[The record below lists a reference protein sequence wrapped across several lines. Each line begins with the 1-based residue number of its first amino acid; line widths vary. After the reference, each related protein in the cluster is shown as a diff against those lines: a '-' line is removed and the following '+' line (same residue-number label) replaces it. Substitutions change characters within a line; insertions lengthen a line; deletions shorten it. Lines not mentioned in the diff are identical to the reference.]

1 MYDNVILWPT
11 VTMAMTLRFDTEAKE
26 TARYFVY
33 PFNASIQNLIQF
45 KVNVLIIYI
54 YFGLKEIIN
63 KWN

>member
-1 MYDNVILWPT
+1 MA
-11 VTMAMTLRFDTEAKE
+11 MAMTLSFDTEAKE
-26 TARYFVY
+26 TARCFVY
-33 PFNASIQNLIQF
+33 PFNAFIQNLIQF

>member
-1 MYDNVILWPT
+1 
-11 VTMAMTLRFDTEAKE
+11 MAMTLRFDTEVKE